1 MKLKITLI
9 KSLIACRKNQIR
21 TAYSLGLKKINSQV
35 IQDDTPA
42 IHGMIK
48 TISHL
53 VSVQKVF
60 DTKEEA

>member
-9 KSLIACRKNQIR
+9 KSLISCRQNQIR
-21 TAYSLGLKKINSQV
+21 TAYSLGLKKINNQV
-35 IQDDTPA
+35 IKDDVPA

-53 VSVQKVF
+53 VVVQKVC